1 MASSGFCILNVIAVA
16 AAYARSK
23 YGNLNQVQSL
33 MSNLDSYNTSSSSS
47 NTSSS
52 GSSSGIDSGS
62 IYNSNSNSSIRSSG
76 KFDTKSVSLDQNDSV
91 SDFGDHIASVRD
103 VMDSSNQLE
112 QFPRIAIID
121 FDIHHGNGTEE
132 IVRNLKPREVRYYQG
147 CII

>member
-1 MASSGFCILNVIAVA
+1 
-16 AAYARSK
+16 
-23 YGNLNQVQSL
+23 
-33 MSNLDSYNTSSSSS
+33 MSNLNSYNTSSSTS